1 MKKIYSLFAAVLF
14 TITASAQTTIYTENM
29 GTPTTTTAISAN
41 TFQNGS
47 PISYS
52 GTADVRVSS
61 ASSGYTGASGG
72 GNIFFTGTAG
82 TNFIISG
89 INTSSYSNIQLS
101 FGQLKTTNAS
111 SNELTVEVSSDGS
124 TWTPLTYTRATGS
137 GTANTYIIITP
148 TGTIP
153 STSTLS
159 IKFTNTITGN
169 WRIDDL
175 KLTGTSGTL
184 AVTDLS
190 NAKGAN
196 FVKNTFVKNDEIT
209 FGADAK
215 DMKIYNMLGQI
226 VKTASVKE
234 NESVNVAELKEG
246 NYIVTGVVNGK
257 KVSQKIIKR

>member
-1 MKKIYSLFAAVLF
+1 MKKIYSLFAAMVF
-14 TITASAQTTIYTENM
+14 SAFVSAQTTIYSENM
-29 GTPTTTTAISAN
+29 GTPTATTAISAN

-82 TNFIISG
+82 TNFIVSG
-89 INTSSYSNIQLS
+89 INTSSYSNIQMS
-101 FGQLKTTNAS
+101 FGQLKSTNAS

-124 TWTPLTYTRATGS
+124 NWTPLTYTRPTGS
-137 GTANTYIIITP
+137 GTTTSYLLINP

-153 STSTLS
+153 ATSSLS
-159 IKFTNTITGN
+159 IRFTNTNTTQ

-175 KLTGTSGTL
+175 KLTGTAGTL

-190 NAKGAN
+190 TVKGGN

-215 DMKIYNMLGQI
+215 DIKVYNMLGQI

-234 NESVNVAELKEG
+234 NESVSVAELQKG
-246 NYIVTGVVNGK
+246 NYIVTGTVNNK
-257 KVSQKIIKR
+257 PVSQKILKD